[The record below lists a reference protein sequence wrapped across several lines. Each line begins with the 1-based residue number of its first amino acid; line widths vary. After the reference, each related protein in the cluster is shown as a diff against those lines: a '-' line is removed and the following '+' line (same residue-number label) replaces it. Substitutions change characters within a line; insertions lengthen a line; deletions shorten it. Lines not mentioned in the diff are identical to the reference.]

1 LGNNKAIPH
10 DCKGVAQRDK
20 SLMAEP
26 VLPLQKQKAM
36 MRSFYSIVLI
46 SLLPIAGMAQIGVGT
61 TSLDATAMLQVNAS
75 ASTNAKGFL
84 GPRVALSSTSANT
97 PFSVTPATGIMVY
110 NTATAGSGSTAVT
123 PGYYSFNGTSWD
135 RLAAQ
140 PVTFVDGSPA
150 PLRMTAVSFYDGSEV
165 LPSNIGTITLPPGRW
180 EIKGLYTILVNS
192 PGYLYSGGGNWSLYP
207 LQYYLLFLT
216 DDTQAAPVYINH
228 GLGNTATTTSHSI
241 VASGA
246 KALVG
251 NGPQEVTF
259 FINNNTGADRTYKL
273 WFNES
278 YGGPSGVLNTLGYD
292 GQMNSFHHTNT
303 NRLYATKIQ

>member
-1 LGNNKAIPH
+1 
-10 DCKGVAQRDK
+10 
-20 SLMAEP
+20 
-26 VLPLQKQKAM
+26 
-36 MRSFYSIVLI
+36 MRNFYSIVLI

-84 GPRVALSSTSANT
+84 GPRVALTSTSANT

-140 PVTFVDGSPA
+140 PVTFVDGSPGTL
-150 PLRMTAVSFYDGSEV
+150 PLTNQLFTISSNVA
-165 LPSNIGTITLPPGRW
+165 PSNIGTITLPPGRW
-180 EIKGLYTILVNS
+180 EIKARYNIMVNGYGTIDGTSDWSAIGL
-192 PGYLYSGGGNWSLYP
+192 G
-207 LQYYLLFLT
+207 LQYYILFLT
-216 DDTQAAPVYINH
+216 DDTQADPGYINH
-228 GLGNTATTTSHSI
+228 GLGINPTSTSHSI
-241 VASGA
+241 VAGGA
-246 KALVG
+246 KATVG
-251 NGPQEVTF
+251 NGPQDVTF
-259 FINNNTGADRTYKL
+259 YINNGTGADRIYKL

-278 YGGPSGVLNTLGYD
+278 YGGLNTD
-292 GQMNSFHHTNT
+292 GEDGTTNSYHQTNT

>member
-1 LGNNKAIPH
+1 MGKGRSYKAWLSGNGTFEITQTPKIGA
-10 DCKGVAQRDK
+10 
-20 SLMAEP
+20 
-26 VLPLQKQKAM
+26 
-36 MRSFYSIVLI
+36 SIVEILKYMKNFYTALLI
-46 SLLPIAGMAQIGVGT
+46 ALMPVAGMAQIGVGT

-84 GPRVALSSTSANT
+84 GPRVALTSTSANT

-140 PVTFVDGSPA
+140 PLTFVDGSPG
-150 PLRMTAVSFYDGSEV
+150 PLPMTTRLFYDGSEL

-180 EIKGLYTILVNS
+180 EIKGQYTILVNG
-192 PGYLYSGGGNWSLYP
+192 PGRLVYGASSWTLYS

-259 FINNNTGADRTYKL
+259 FINNNTGADRIYKL

-278 YGGPSGVLNTLGYD
+278 YGGSSGVLNTNGDSGDTQSY
-292 GQMNSFHHTNT
+292 FHTNT